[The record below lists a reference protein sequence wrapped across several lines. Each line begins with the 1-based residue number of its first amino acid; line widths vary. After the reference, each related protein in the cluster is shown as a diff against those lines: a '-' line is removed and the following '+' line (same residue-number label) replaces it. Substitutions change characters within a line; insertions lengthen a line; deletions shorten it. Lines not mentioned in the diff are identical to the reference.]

1 MKRDTLGTLR
11 ARLEIVKKA
20 HAELWNEKEQL
31 RRRAEVAEA
40 ALRAVQW
47 GNAEIYSYD
56 GQCGVRHECPECGR
70 TEKTGH
76 ATDCCVGIALARVVV
91 EGQESTN
98 AKR

>member
-1 MKRDTLGTLR
+1 MKRDTLGALR

-40 ALRAVQW
+40 ALRALVQKLD
-47 GNAEIYSYD
+47 AVHEDPQYK
-56 GQCGVRHECPECGR
+56 GVWMMHHVHGGR
-70 TEKTGH
+70 YTGLKYEVELH
-76 ATDCCVGIALARVVV
+76 NARVVV

-98 AKR
+98 AKH